1 MTLTCPNCQTR
12 LQLDDEKTPAQPFT
26 VRCPKCQAAVKL
38 QPAGD
43 RDQMSSGAPPD
54 ATAPFQFGRQLAPRF
69 NPEPD
74 SAVSAS
80 HGQNVSADL
89 NSLAKLLADALRNA
103 NGSATGIQKPRKG
116 ARQVL
121 ICLPQPSDERAAR
134 LLAEENYEVFVA
146 NNLAQAL
153 GTMREDRIDVLV
165 LDSGFD
171 PVEQGTAFVIREIKV
186 LRPALRRRLFLVY
199 VSPSLR
205 TMDSHAAF
213 LQNANLVLNPGDLD
227 KLPELLD
234 ATLRNYNE
242 LYRDYFEALNVQ
254 PI

>member
-12 LQLDDEKTPAQPFT
+12 LQLDDEKAPAQPFT

-43 RDQMSSGAPPD
+43 RDQTSSGAPRH
-54 ATAPFQFGRQLAPRF
+54 ATAPSQFGRQLAPRF

-74 SAVSAS
+74 GEVSTA
-80 HGQNVSADL
+80 HDAGDL
-89 NSLAKLLADALRNA
+89 NSLTKLLADALRNA
-103 NGSATGIQKPRKG
+103 GGSATGIQKPRKG

-121 ICLPQPSDERAAR
+121 ICLPQPSGERAAR
-134 LLAEENYEVFVA
+134 LLAEKNYEVFVA
-146 NNLAQAL
+146 DNLAQAL

-171 PVEQGTAFVIREIKV
+171 PVEQGTAFVIREIKA

-199 VSPSLR
+199 VSPSLK
-205 TMDSHAAF
+205 TMDLHAAF
-213 LQNANLVLNPGDLD
+213 LQNANLVFHPDDLD

-234 ATLRNYNE
+234 ISLRNYNE
-242 LYRDYFEALNVQ
+242 LYRGYFEASNVQ

>member
-43 RDQMSSGAPPD
+43 GDQMSWGAPRD

-69 NPEPD
+69 NPGPAGEVSPAPD
-74 SAVSAS
+74 
-80 HGQNVSADL
+80 QNVTGDL
-89 NSLAKLLADALRNA
+89 NSLTKLLADALRNA
-103 NGSATGIQKPRKG
+103 DGSATGIPKPRKG
-116 ARQVL
+116 ARKAL
-121 ICLPQPSDERAAR
+121 ICLPQPSCERAAR
-134 LLAEENYEVFVA
+134 LLAEKNYEVFVA
-146 NNLAQAL
+146 DNLAQAL

-186 LRPALRRRLFLVY
+186 LRPTLRRRLFLIY
-199 VSPSLR
+199 VSKSVK
-205 TMDSHAAF
+205 TMDLHVAF
-213 LQNANLVLNPGDLD
+213 LQNANLVFNPDDLD

-234 ATLRNYNE
+234 LSLRNYNE
-242 LYRDYFEALNVQ
+242 LYRGYFEALNVQ

>member
-1 MTLTCPNCQTR
+1 
-12 LQLDDEKTPAQPFT
+12 
-26 VRCPKCQAAVKL
+26 
-38 QPAGD
+38 
-43 RDQMSSGAPPD
+43 MSSGVPRD
-54 ATAPFQFGRQLAPRF
+54 ATAPFQFGRQLALRF

-74 SAVSAS
+74 GEVSTAPD
-80 HGQNVSADL
+80 QNVTGDL
-89 NSLAKLLADALRNA
+89 NSLTKLLADALRNA
-103 NGSATGIQKPRKG
+103 GGSATGIPKPRKG
-116 ARQVL
+116 ARKVL

-146 NNLAQAL
+146 DNLAQAL

-171 PVEQGTAFVIREIKV
+171 PVEQGTAFVIREIKA

-199 VSPSLR
+199 VSPSLK
-205 TMDSHAAF
+205 TMDLHAAF
-213 LQNANLVLNPGDLD
+213 LQNANLVFHPDDLD

-234 ATLRNYNE
+234 ISLRNYNE
-242 LYRDYFEALNVQ
+242 LYRGYFEASNVQ